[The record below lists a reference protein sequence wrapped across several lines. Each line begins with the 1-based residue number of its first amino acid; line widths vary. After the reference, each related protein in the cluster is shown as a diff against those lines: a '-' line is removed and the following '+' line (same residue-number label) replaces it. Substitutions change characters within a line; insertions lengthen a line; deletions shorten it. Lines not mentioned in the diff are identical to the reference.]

1 MRNFLISN
9 DPNFRAVTV
18 TDNGTHI
25 AFPHAEGGKIDGR
38 NPVQIPGFHALSD
51 NAGISQ
57 RSHLSD
63 PTIERIVTEFS
74 NQTLSL

>member
-9 DPNFRAVTV
+9 DPDFRAVTV

-38 NPVQIPGFHALSD
+38 RPTVIEGFHTLSD
-51 NAGISQ
+51 SAGIAE

-63 PTIERIVTEFS
+63 PTIERIVTEFR
-74 NQTLSL
+74 NQTLPI